1 MRPTAKELED
11 LEKEARG
18 ADGQGWPRTIL
29 DLFDTIRALEAELAA
44 ALAESAERVRAASE
58 AGHREGHECAIKGR
72 HVGPGSCEQSTKAL
86 DACIAEREAEIHQMY
101 QSGEAWTERESQLSE
116 LFERKFAERVREAK
130 LDEHALICKECRTSQ
145 TDNLPVYC
153 DRRLELMRE
162 VYRTRHAD
170 QPAAPLCADCGHPES
185 DSRFHLEA
193 PGTNWGA
200 ALHHFRPQP
209 AAPTPTVPV
218 TTAYPQQGGVTYPV
232 AAKPVDTTVC
242 DECGKPPR
250 KCKCAGGPNYDVAR

>member
-1 MRPTAKELED
+1 MRLTAKELED

-44 ALAESAERVRAASE
+44 ALAESAEREKAASE

-72 HVGPGSCEQSTKAL
+72 HAGPGSCEQSTSAL

-162 VYRTRHAD
+162 TYSALRAD
-170 QPAAPLCADCGHPES
+170 
-185 DSRFHLEA
+185 
-193 PGTNWGA
+193 
-200 ALHHFRPQP
+200 QP

-232 AAKPVDTTVC
+232 AAKP
-242 DECGKPPR
+242 DEGER
-250 KCKCAGGPNYDVAR
+250 